1 MSKDRLAVAIA
12 TGERRDEVL
21 SLGTFEN
28 TPGSVDKL
36 LKKLS
41 GRGNVSVCYEAG
53 PTGYGLYR
61 QVRAFGYDCCVVAP
75 SLIPVR
81 AGERV
86 KTDRLDA
93 MRLARLLRAGEL
105 TPVWVPDETHE
116 AMRDLV
122 RARESA
128 AEDQRH
134 KRQLVS
140 AFVLRHG
147 RTYQRTK
154 PWTMRYRRWLQSL
167 AFDHPAHQI
176 ALQEMLQAERNAT
189 ERLER
194 LTGHIE
200 ALVPEW
206 DLAPAV
212 NALQALRGVAL
223 ISAVTFMAEIGDVR
237 RFETPVKLMAYL
249 GLVPS
254 EYSTGQ
260 TTRRG
265 SITRAGNARVRHK
278 LIEGAWTYR
287 LQARPG
293 ERKLYILKEQ
303 PAEIQDIAW
312 KAQSRLTARYRK
324 LVQRG
329 KKSTVVTTAI
339 AREMA
344 AFMWD
349 IARRSE
355 PRTELSTTCAQ
366 RRARGQR
373 QGNIRQSLCGQLR
386 ADARCKTGIA
396 PRRTIGHAVS
406 SPRIRACSPTSSD
419 LVPTLGRPVRRK
431 RLGVPDCMRKYL
443 KKDIRAVAG

>member
-1 MSKDRLAVAIA
+1 MEKGMPEAQASIYVGIDVSKDRLAVAIA
-12 TGERRDEVL
+12 TGERRNEVL

-61 QVRAFGYDCCVVAP
+61 QVRAFGYECCVVAP

-105 TPVWVPDETHE
+105 TPVWVPDETYE

-349 IARRSE
+349 IARRTM
-355 PRTELSTTCAQ
+355 PA
-366 RRARGQR
+366 
-373 QGNIRQSLCGQLR
+373 
-386 ADARCKTGIA
+386 
-396 PRRTIGHAVS
+396 H
-406 SPRIRACSPTSSD
+406 
-419 LVPTLGRPVRRK
+419 
-431 RLGVPDCMRKYL
+431 
-443 KKDIRAVAG
+443 

>member
-1 MSKDRLAVAIA
+1 MTNEQPTIYVGIGVSKDKAAVAMA
-12 TGERRDEVL
+12 SGGVHDKFL
-21 SLGTFEN
+21 GFGTFEN
-28 TPGSVDKL
+28 APASVNRL

-41 GRGNVSVCYEAG
+41 GGGSPVSVCYEAG

-61 QVRAFGYDCCVVAP
+61 HVRAFGFECCVVAP
-75 SLIPVR
+75 WLIPVR

-86 KTDRLDA
+86 KTDRQDA
-93 MRLARLLRAGEL
+93 IRLARLLRAGEL
-105 TPVWVPDETHE
+105 TPIWVPDETHE

-140 AFVLRHG
+140 AFMLRHG
-147 RTYQRTK
+147 RVYHRTK
-154 PWTMRYRRWLQSL
+154 PWTMRYRRWLQSQN
-167 AFDHPAHQI
+167 FSHPAHQI

-189 ERLER
+189 ERVAR

-206 DLAPAV
+206 NLAPAV

-254 EYSTGQ
+254 EYSTGK
-260 TTRRG
+260 TTKRG
-265 SITRAGNARVRHK
+265 GITRAGNSRVRHK

-293 ERKLYILKEQ
+293 ARKLYILQEQ
-303 PAEIQDIAW
+303 PAEVQDIAW
-312 KAQSRLTARYRK
+312 KAQSRLTTRYRK
-324 LVQRG
+324 LIQRG

-349 IARRSE
+349 IARRTM
-355 PRTELSTTCAQ
+355 P
-366 RRARGQR
+366 AR
-373 QGNIRQSLCGQLR
+373 
-386 ADARCKTGIA
+386 
-396 PRRTIGHAVS
+396 
-406 SPRIRACSPTSSD
+406 
-419 LVPTLGRPVRRK
+419 
-431 RLGVPDCMRKYL
+431 
-443 KKDIRAVAG
+443 

>member
-1 MSKDRLAVAIA
+1 
-12 TGERRDEVL
+12 
-21 SLGTFEN
+21 
-28 TPGSVDKL
+28 
-36 LKKLS
+36 
-41 GRGNVSVCYEAG
+41 
-53 PTGYGLYR
+53 
-61 QVRAFGYDCCVVAP
+61 
-75 SLIPVR
+75 
-81 AGERV
+81 
-86 KTDRLDA
+86 

-105 TPVWVPDETHE
+105 TAVWVPDETHE

-147 RTYQRTK
+147 RVYQRTR
-154 PWTMRYRRWLQSL
+154 PWTMRYRLWLQSL
-167 AFDHPAHQI
+167 TFDHPAHQI

-189 ERLER
+189 ERLDR

-237 RFETPVKLMAYL
+237 RFESPVKLMAYL

-254 EYSTGQ
+254 EYSTGK

-265 SITRAGNARVRHK
+265 GITRAGNARVRHK

-293 ERKLYILKEQ
+293 ERKLYILREQ
-303 PAEIQDIAW
+303 APDVQDIAW

-324 LVQRG
+324 LIQRG
-329 KKSTVVTTAI
+329 KRSTVVTTAI

-349 IARRSE
+349 IARR
-355 PRTELSTTCAQ
+355 TT
-366 RRARGQR
+366 
-373 QGNIRQSLCGQLR
+373 
-386 ADARCKTGIA
+386 
-396 PRRTIGHAVS
+396 
-406 SPRIRACSPTSSD
+406 PTH
-419 LVPTLGRPVRRK
+419 
-431 RLGVPDCMRKYL
+431 
-443 KKDIRAVAG
+443 

>member
-1 MSKDRLAVAIA
+1 M
-12 TGERRDEVL
+12 
-21 SLGTFEN
+21 
-28 TPGSVDKL
+28 
-36 LKKLS
+36 
-41 GRGNVSVCYEAG
+41 
-53 PTGYGLYR
+53 
-61 QVRAFGYDCCVVAP
+61 
-75 SLIPVR
+75 IPVR

-93 MRLARLLRAGEL
+93 IRLARLLRAGEL
-105 TPVWVPDETHE
+105 TPIWVPDETHE

-140 AFVLRHG
+140 AFMLRHG
-147 RTYQRTK
+147 RIYHRTK
-154 PWTMRYRRWLQSL
+154 PWTMRYRRWLQSQS
-167 AFDHPAHQI
+167 FDHPAHQI

-189 ERLER
+189 ERLDR

-206 DLAPAV
+206 DLASAV

-254 EYSTGQ
+254 EYSTGK
-260 TTRRG
+260 TTKRG
-265 SITRAGNARVRHK
+265 GITRAGNSRVRHK

-293 ERKLYILKEQ
+293 VSKLYILQ
-303 PAEIQDIAW
+303 DQSAEVQDIAW

-324 LVQRG
+324 LSQRG
-329 KKSTVVTTAI
+329 KKSTVITTAI

-349 IARRSE
+349 IARRTM
-355 PRTELSTTCAQ
+355 P
-366 RRARGQR
+366 
-373 QGNIRQSLCGQLR
+373 
-386 ADARCKTGIA
+386 
-396 PRRTIGHAVS
+396 
-406 SPRIRACSPTSSD
+406 AC
-419 LVPTLGRPVRRK
+419 
-431 RLGVPDCMRKYL
+431 
-443 KKDIRAVAG
+443 

>member
-1 MSKDRLAVAIA
+1 MEEGMTKEQPTIYVGTNVSKDKLAVAIA
-12 TGERRDEVL
+12 DGGVRDEVI

-28 TPGSVDKL
+28 APASVDRL

-41 GRGNVSVCYEAG
+41 RRGSPVSVCYEAG

-61 QVRAFGYDCCVVAP
+61 QVRAFGFECCVVAP

-93 MRLARLLRAGEL
+93 IRLARLLRAGEL
-105 TPVWVPDETHE
+105 TPIWVPDETHE

-140 AFVLRHG
+140 AFMLRHG
-147 RTYQRTK
+147 RVYHRTK
-154 PWTMRYRRWLQSL
+154 PWTMRYRRWLQSQS
-167 AFDHPAHQI
+167 FHHPAHQI

-189 ERLER
+189 ERHDR
-194 LTGHIE
+194 LIGHIE

-254 EYSTGQ
+254 EYSTGK
-260 TTRRG
+260 TTKRG
-265 SITRAGNARVRHK
+265 GITRAGNSRVRHK

-287 LQARPG
+287 LPARPG
-293 ERKLYILKEQ
+293 ARKLYVLQEQ
-303 PAEIQDIAW
+303 SAEVQDIAW
-312 KAQSRLTARYRK
+312 KAKSRLTSRYRK
-324 LVQRG
+324 LSQRG

-349 IARRSE
+349 IARRTM
-355 PRTELSTTCAQ
+355 P
-366 RRARGQR
+366 
-373 QGNIRQSLCGQLR
+373 
-386 ADARCKTGIA
+386 
-396 PRRTIGHAVS
+396 
-406 SPRIRACSPTSSD
+406 
-419 LVPTLGRPVRRK
+419 
-431 RLGVPDCMRKYL
+431 
-443 KKDIRAVAG
+443 AG

>member
-1 MSKDRLAVAIA
+1 MQNAQGTIYVGIDVSKDKLAVAIA
-12 TGERRDEVL
+12 GGERGDEVL

-28 TPGSVDKL
+28 TPASVGKL
-36 LKKLS
+36 LKKLA
-41 GRGNVSVCYEAG
+41 GRGDISACYEAG

-61 QVRAFGYDCCVVAP
+61 QIRAAGCECCVVAP

-93 MRLARLLRAGEL
+93 LRLARLLRAGEL

-128 AEDQRH
+128 ADDQRH

-140 AFVLRHG
+140 AFLLRHG
-147 RTYQRTK
+147 RIYQRSK
-154 PWTMRYRRWLQSL
+154 PWTMRYRRWLQTL

-176 ALQEMLQAERNAT
+176 ALQEMLQAERNAS

-200 ALVPEW
+200 ALVPDW
-206 DLAPAV
+206 TLAPAV

-223 ISAVTFMAEIGDVR
+223 ISAVTFMSEIGDVR

-254 EYSTGQ
+254 EYSTGK
-260 TTRRG
+260 TTKRG
-265 SITRAGNARVRHK
+265 GITRAGNARVRHK

-293 ERKLYILKEQ
+293 ERKLYILREQ
-303 PAEIQDIAW
+303 SPEVQDIAW
-312 KAQSRLTARYRK
+312 KAQSRLTARYRQ
-324 LVQRG
+324 LIQRG
-329 KKSTVVTTAI
+329 KKPTVVTAAI

-349 IARRSE
+349 IARRTM
-355 PRTELSTTCAQ
+355 P
-366 RRARGQR
+366 AR
-373 QGNIRQSLCGQLR
+373 
-386 ADARCKTGIA
+386 
-396 PRRTIGHAVS
+396 
-406 SPRIRACSPTSSD
+406 
-419 LVPTLGRPVRRK
+419 
-431 RLGVPDCMRKYL
+431 
-443 KKDIRAVAG
+443 